1 MMSSYTLIPV
11 TALTGYVIL
20 FVSFAASKKTKLT
33 KSFMQLLTVFSIWTT
48 GSLFLRMSVPPST
61 GFWFYVSIDALFLMC
76 FTYHRFLSAFTYVR
90 QKTLSRLWFVISVL
104 IIVINHVSGGFFIGP
119 PSSVHTG
126 EEIAF
131 VYDIGWQIA
140 IPLAL
145 NALIIADC
153 VYILIRYSRENFAA
167 RRQLRPIILGVF
179 VLFMGNVLA
188 SLPVFNSFPIDIL
201 SGIINACFIFYAM
214 YSRRL
219 FRLTLLVSKST
230 CYVISAV
237 VIVIVF
243 SYIAKDY
250 QDMMLKSSGLFRSDY
265 ILIFA
270 VGYMLAVMICY
281 YLLKRFFDHVFVRN
295 EMAQAEAIKDFSTS
309 ISKTLK
315 VDEILSR
322 LINVIQDTLHVEKS
336 YVCLL
341 DYDGKSYSI
350 VQSTSPLD
358 EKTLVIEHDNPLV
371 TLMSNERECVL
382 IEDLRRSAIYRS
394 MWEREKKQLEDL
406 GIRCFLPLV
415 DEEELVG
422 IVLLSNKEKHTAYN
436 VQDRDYL
443 QSLASVCSIAVKNSR
458 LYEKA
463 WLEARTD
470 DLTGLLNRNY
480 FYEKL
485 EEIYSQDMERE
496 LALILLSLDD
506 FKLYNQLYG
515 SAEGDAAL
523 RNAAAIIKGTVGS
536 RGIAARYEG
545 KIFAVILPGSD
556 ILTAVSLAETL
567 REQVRSMNSRFC
579 DYAIKTITC
588 SCGVCTIPLG
598 ASSTSQLVSNADLAL
613 YNAKRNGKNCTR
625 SYSEGIVKNSVSP
638 SKIEEAGNFDPDV
651 YEEYASTI
659 YALTAA
665 IDAKDHY
672 TFNHSQNVC
681 YYSQQL
687 ADAYGM
693 DDDCIEIIK
702 EAALLHDIGKIGIPE
717 HILKKPG
724 RLTDEE
730 YGIMKSHVEQSIGI
744 IRHLPSL
751 DYVIPAVIGHHERYD
766 GRGYPR
772 GLKGEEIPLLARML
786 CIADSF
792 DAMISKRSYKE
803 AYTLDYAIDQ
813 LISGSG
819 TQFDPVLAEL
829 FVKLLKTE
837 KVEIRYDASVHSQQN
852 R

>member
-1 MMSSYTLIPV
+1 MMSSYTIIPV
-11 TALTGYVIL
+11 IALMGYVIL
-20 FVSFAASKKTKLT
+20 FVAFAASKKTKLT
-33 KSFMQLLTVFSIWTT
+33 NSFMLLLLVFSFWTA
-48 GSLFLRMSVPPST
+48 GSLFLRMGIQPST
-61 GFWFYVSIDALFLMC
+61 GFWFYVSIDALFVMC
-76 FTYHRFLSAFTYVR
+76 FTYHRFLSEFTGCR
-90 QKTLSRLWFVISVL
+90 QRLLSKIWLVGSIAVI
-104 IIVINHVSGGFFIGP
+104 IINHAAHGIFIGP
-119 PSSVHTG
+119 PEPVTVDDAT
-126 EEIAF
+126 AF
-131 VYDIGWQIA
+131 VYYTDWRIA
-140 IPLAL
+140 IPLVF

-153 VYILIRYSRENFAA
+153 IYLLVRYSRENFSA
-167 RRQLRPIILGVF
+167 RRQLRPVITGIIILFSGQ
-179 VLFMGNVLA
+179 VLA
-188 SLPVFNSFPIDIL
+188 SLPFFSSFPIDIL
-201 SGIINACFIFYAM
+201 SGVINACLIFYAM

-230 CYVISAV
+230 CYVISAGI
-237 VIVIVF
+237 IVIVF
-243 SYIAKDY
+243 SYIARDY
-250 QDMMLKSSGLFRSDY
+250 QDLMVRSSGLFRSDY
-265 ILIFA
+265 MLIFA
-270 VGYMLAVMICY
+270 VGYMLSVMIFY
-281 YLLKRFFDHVFVRN
+281 YLLKRFFDHVFVKN
-295 EMAQAEAIKDFSTS
+295 EMAQAEAIREFSTA
-309 ISKTLK
+309 ISRTLM

-322 LINVIQDTLHVEKS
+322 LITVIHDTLHVEKS

-341 DYDGKSYSI
+341 DYDEASYRI

-358 EKTLVIEHDNPLV
+358 EKSLVIERANPLV
-371 TLMSNERECVL
+371 TLISQERECIL

-394 MWEREKKQLEDL
+394 MWEKEKKQLQDL
-406 GIRCFLPLV
+406 NIRCFLPLM

-422 IVLLSNKEKHTAYN
+422 IVLLSNKEKHSSYSI
-436 VQDRDYL
+436 QDRDYL

-463 WLEARTD
+463 WWEARTD
-470 DLTGLLNRNY
+470 ELTGLLNRNY

-485 EEIYSQDMERE
+485 DEIYDEDHERE

-515 SAEGDAAL
+515 SSEGDTAL
-523 RNAAAIIKGTVGS
+523 KNAAAIIKGTVGS
-536 RGIAARYEG
+536 RGIVSRYEG
-545 KIFAVILPGSD
+545 KIFAIILPGAD

-567 REQVRSMNSRFC
+567 RGQIRNMNSRFC

-598 ASSTSQLVSNADLAL
+598 ASGTRQLVSNTDLAL

-625 SYSEGIVKNSVSP
+625 SYSEGIVKERVSS
-638 SKIEEAGNFDPDV
+638 SKIEEAGNFNPDV

-681 YYSQQL
+681 YYSQEL
-687 ADAYGM
+687 ARAYGM
-693 DDDCIEIIK
+693 DDDCVEIIK

-717 HILKKPG
+717 QILKKPG
-724 RLTDEE
+724 RLTDDE
-730 YGIMKSHVEQSIGI
+730 YSIMKSHVEQSISI

-751 DYVIPAVIGHHERYD
+751 DYVIQALVGHHERYD

-803 AYTLDYAIDQ
+803 AYTLDYAVDQ
-813 LISGSG
+813 LVTGSG

-829 FVKLLKTE
+829 FVKMLKEGTI
-837 KVEIRYDASVHSQQN
+837 EIKYDAPAHH
-852 R
+852 